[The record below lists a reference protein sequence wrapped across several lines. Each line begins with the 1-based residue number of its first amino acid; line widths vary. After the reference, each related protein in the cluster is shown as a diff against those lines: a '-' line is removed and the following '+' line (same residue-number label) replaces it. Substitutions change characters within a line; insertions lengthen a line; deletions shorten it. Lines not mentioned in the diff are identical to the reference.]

1 MSKLTKED
9 LALWNYYTSNITE
22 INKKIELSSHSQKNE
37 KERKSLPLTNK
48 NNLILKQQ
56 TKKMLKNKKFVVD
69 AFLDLHGLSQ
79 IEAKIKIK
87 EFVQAAFLKKKRHI
101 IIITGKGENNK
112 GILKNKTPNWL
123 AEEEISKYIIGFI
136 NPPEFLGGDGAIY
149 INIKNINKY
158 TSNIIKD
165 NEENN

>member
-9 LALWNYYTSNITE
+9 LALWSYYTSNITH
-22 INKKIELSSHSQKNE
+22 ISKKIELTSNSQKNK

-48 NNLILKQQ
+48 NNLILEQQ
-56 TKKMLKNKKFVVD
+56 TKKMLKNKQFVVD

-87 EFVQAAFLKKKRHI
+87 EFVKAAFFKKKRHI

-123 AEEEISKYIIGFI
+123 AEEEISKYIIGFL

-158 TSNIIKD
+158 TSNIIKN